1 MKELKKGT
9 IDNRMLKAKPV
20 HKGSLYELWVMGMT
34 AAYIS
39 HLTMGIK
46 LLQEDKG
53 HDFCF

>member
-53 HDFCF
+53 RDFCF